1 VPRAFTPARALLF
14 EERIES
20 ALAALLSSLKD
31 AAAEAWA
38 GAALGGAL
46 ARGEGFT
53 PERPEDPLGATDPLE
68 IAAVVDVPLRELA
81 GVERRL
87 SRALEKTAR
96 SRHVEATVRALAR
109 ASLPLLPATVE
120 NLELLA
126 AARVVDGPADLLS
139 PARTTDEEPGAMEA
153 LRLLVRSGGR
163 LLAAEIALEKHPGP
177 RAAEKALLAVETAN
191 LSCGA
196 AVLVSAR
203 RFAPG
208 GEARAEA
215 LRALGAAE
223 GEAPRGFQTKM
234 TWTRFHDLVEAHR
247 AALRARLHPAVV
259 PPRGEL
265 RRQLASAADRW
276 LEVLRRSEEERLGR
290 ELGSWSAHA
299 RALASRVARS
309 AALFGGDEEQLPTRR
324 EVKRW
329 TAAERGA
336 PALGALLDWDPQDLP
351 VAPVLLDLPD
361 DAPRETL
368 RARAAAL
375 ASQA

>member
-1 VPRAFTPARALLF
+1 MPRSFTPARALLF

-31 AAAEAWA
+31 AAADAWT

-53 PERPEDPLGATDPLE
+53 PARPEDPLGATDPLE

-81 GVERRL
+81 GVDRRL
-87 SRALEKTAR
+87 SRALERTAR
-96 SRHVEATVRALAR
+96 SRRVEANVRALAR

-126 AARVVDGPADLLS
+126 AARVVDGPPDLLA
-139 PARTTDEEPGAMEA
+139 PARTADEAPGAMEA

-163 LLAAEIALEKHPGP
+163 LLAAEMALEKHPGS
-177 RAAEKALLAVETAN
+177 RAAERALLAVETAD

-203 RFAPG
+203 RFAPSE
-208 GEARAEA
+208 EARGDA
-215 LRALGAAE
+215 LRALGA
-223 GEAPRGFQTKM
+223 GGDDAPRGFQTKM

-247 AALRARLHPAVV
+247 AALRSRLHAAEV
-259 PPRGEL
+259 PPLGEL
-265 RRQLASAADRW
+265 RQRLARAADRW
-276 LEVLRRSEEERLGR
+276 LEVLRLSEEERLGR

-309 AALFGGDEEQLPTRR
+309 AALFGADEDALPTRR

-336 PALGALLDWDPQDLP
+336 PALGALLDWDPHDLP

-361 DAPRETL
+361 DAPKETL

-375 ASQA
+375 AAEA